1 MINPGVWISQYKTAA
16 AATHSVKR
24 RLTEF
29 HGWVVHTNK
38 GKRKRVERERERER
52 DPYNSVN

>member
-1 MINPGVWISQYKTAA
+1 MDSQYKTAA

-52 DPYNSVN
+52 ERDPYNSVN